1 MRVDPLVYVP
11 RSGRTLLPR
20 SGTMGAILAWFTA
33 IVLLLSLVLMLHHLG
48 VEVGPLVSSAL
59 HGVEH
64 ALGQPL

>member
-1 MRVDPLVYVP
+1 
-11 RSGRTLLPR
+11 
-20 SGTMGAILAWFTA
+20 MGAMLAWFTA